1 MQNCL
6 ARSQAVFIYDNQR
19 LPQLTF
25 NRSINKNPLF
35 IEIVYFQVVTDIIG
49 QYRLIKIPLFN
60 NIFLSNRIHPI
71 YQILIGRN
79 FMILYI
85 GGGNGVE

>member
-19 LPQLTF
+19 LPQLTI

-35 IEIVYFQVVTDIIG
+35 VEVVYFQAVTDIIG
-49 QYRLIKIPLFN
+49 QYRSTN
-60 NIFLSNRIHPI
+60 
-71 YQILIGRN
+71 
-79 FMILYI
+79 
-85 GGGNGVE
+85 

>member
-35 IEIVYFQVVTDIIG
+35 IEIVYFQTVTDIIG
-49 QYRLIKIPLFN
+49 QYR
-60 NIFLSNRIHPI
+60 S
-71 YQILIGRN
+71 ILWVSI
-79 FMILYI
+79 
-85 GGGNGVE
+85 V

>member
-6 ARSQAVFIYDNQR
+6 TSRQAVFVYDNQR

-35 IEIVYFQVVTDIIG
+35 IEIVYFQTVTDIIG
-49 QYRLIKIPLFN
+49 QYRLILLVSI
-60 NIFLSNRIHPI
+60 
-71 YQILIGRN
+71 
-79 FMILYI
+79 
-85 GGGNGVE
+85 V

>member
-6 ARSQAVFIYDNQR
+6 TSRQAVFIYDNQR

-35 IEIVYFQVVTDIIG
+35 IEIVYFQTVTDIIG
-49 QYRLIKIPLFN
+49 QYRLILLVSI
-60 NIFLSNRIHPI
+60 
-71 YQILIGRN
+71 
-79 FMILYI
+79 
-85 GGGNGVE
+85 V